1 MNIPCILIPVI
12 VGLICAILGYL
23 LGKLFG
29 NKSIDSSSIQNDL
42 DVCLEKSRRYSKTI
56 ESLEAELALAK
67 KSSAAASSQ
76 SFVGTQT
83 KPTFLF
89 DSVLAEKVFGK
100 KIKEN
105 DLKIVEGIGP
115 KIEELYHAAGITT
128 WQAMS
133 ETSVEKLQAVIDA
146 AGERFSIH
154 EAGTWAKQAELAYQG
169 KWQELKDWQDQ
180 LDGGKE

>member
-1 MNIPCILIPVI
+1 M
-12 VGLICAILGYL
+12 LG
-23 LGKLFG
+23 
-29 NKSIDSSSIQNDL
+29 
-42 DVCLEKSRRYSKTI
+42 
-56 ESLEAELALAK
+56 
-67 KSSAAASSQ
+67 
-76 SFVGTQT
+76 
-83 KPTFLF
+83 
-89 DSVLAEKVFGK
+89 
-100 KIKEN
+100 
-105 DLKIVEGIGP
+105 

>member
-1 MNIPCILIPVI
+1 MSLPCILIPVI
-12 VGLICAILGYL
+12 VGLISAILGYL
-23 LGKLFG
+23 LGKLLG
-29 NKSIDSSSIQNDL
+29 NKSDDSSSLRFEL
-42 DVCLEKSRRYSKTI
+42 DACLEKTKKYSKTI
-56 ESLEAELALAK
+56 ETLEAELALAK
-67 KSSAAASSQ
+67 KANLSSSQ

-83 KPTFLF
+83 KPTLLF
-89 DSVLAEKVFGK
+89 DSVLAERVFGK

-154 EAGTWAKQAELAYQG
+154 DAGTWAKQAELAYQG